1 MNIDFLQ
8 VTPLTTALED
18 LSLLH
23 LVIPYTTLTKQL
35 IPLTRTLPLTLH
47 NLQPTQQLF
56 HAFFQAITPAAT
68 TESSGLDGVLILYS
82 KWFETVSEEG
92 VGCLVEAAEDLLRI
106 GGLNGLQAVLI
117 EKTYSTLSAIFK
129 TMAPSLVTPKTPESR
144 QILQDLWAKC
154 TPYLSANVK
163 PHVRS
168 CVAQAWA
175 VILRRARGDVARDL
189 IHIMVERMDEVGV
202 RGIASTLSEGM
213 KGATQLLHSRATQL
227 YSLMLQHL
235 LTIAEAGPSSPLL
248 SCMVLL
254 TTSLIHHT
262 STTAMTPIHN
272 IIITALKSPISDK
285 ASPSTLTLAQSTV
298 VLRLAS
304 TLVGVRKGMR
314 VPPAVPGSGQPSA
327 LQQYMHA
334 LVAWLQQID
343 SSNRTWRIEYL
354 RTLTACLVGGKLGD
368 WLSPGVKLIDG
379 VWESLPLDEKFAW
392 TSALVR
398 VKWKG
403 VEQFVL
409 HHVARTSVTSLKE
422 HRLET
427 ISLLAVLAKS
437 GFLDAGLGNVQGGR
451 WKELLSRSV
460 AELFLQWSTPSTPI
474 DQPETLKCIAR
485 NFKLCSTLAAS
496 AQKTFLA
503 PMRDLLVRMRE
514 SATAMTE
521 AEAREAFAA
530 GPFTIGHVLASG
542 LACLGEMDSAGVQ
555 GIDAVVK
562 DVVGDA
568 QALLSVWGWHRQVLE
583 GLAATRSHWVDQKE

>member
-1 MNIDFLQ
+1 M
-8 VTPLTTALED
+8 TTALED

-68 TESSGLDGVLILYS
+68 TESSGLDGVLVLYS
-82 KWFETVSEEG
+82 KWFETISEEG
-92 VGCLVEAAEDLLRI
+92 VGYLVEGAEDLLRI

-117 EKTYSTLSAIFK
+117 EKTYSTLSAICK
-129 TMAPSLVTPKTPESR
+129 TMAPALVLHKTTEST
-144 QILQDLWAKC
+144 QILQDLWTRC
-154 TPYLSANVK
+154 TPYLSASVK

-168 CVAQAWA
+168 CVAQTWA

-189 IHIMVERMDEVGV
+189 IHIMVERMEEVGV

-213 KGATQLLHSRATQL
+213 KGATQLLHSRASQL

-235 LTIAEAGPSSPLL
+235 LNIADVGPSSPLL

-262 STTAMTPIHN
+262 SATAMAPIHN
-272 IIITALKSPISDK
+272 LVITALKSPISEQK
-285 ASPSTLTLAQSTV
+285 SASTLTLAQSTV

-314 VPPAVPGSGQPSA
+314 VPPAVPTSGQPSA

-334 LVAWLQQID
+334 LVAWLPQIQASD
-343 SSNRTWRIEYL
+343 RTWRIEYL
-354 RTLTACLVGGKLGD
+354 RALTACLVGGKLGD

-398 VKWKG
+398 IKWKG

-409 HHVARTSVTSLKE
+409 HHVARTSVTSLRE
-422 HRLET
+422 HQLET
-427 ISLLAVLAKS
+427 ISLLAVLAKG

-451 WKELLSRSV
+451 WKDLLSRSV
-460 AELFLQWSTPSTPI
+460 AELFVQWNVPSTPI

-485 NFKLCSTLAAS
+485 TFKLCSTLSAS
-496 AQKTFLA
+496 AQKTFLS
-503 PMRDLLVRMRE
+503 PMRDLLVRLQK

-521 AEAREAFAA
+521 AEARDAFAA
-530 GPFTIGHVLASG
+530 GPFTIGHVLGSG
-542 LACLGEMDSAGVQ
+542 LTCLGEMDSARVD
-555 GIDAVVK
+555 GIDVVVR
-562 DVVGDA
+562 DIVGDA
-568 QALLSVWGWHRQVLE
+568 QALLTVWGWHRQLLE
-583 GLAATRSHWVDQKE
+583 GLAATRSHWVDTKR